1 MKQLINKIASAK
13 AEIKNSPLKKEGKNS
28 FSNYEYFT
36 PSQIEYLVANACH
49 NNGLLTTFDLIRND
63 LGVFGKLTIYD
74 TETGESLSTE
84 MATAIPEI
92 KATNIAQQFGGCVTY
107 TERYLKMSFFGI
119 TDNKLDFDTTE
130 NTEKQ
135 SKEAAKKVAEVN
147 ALEFKVTDLLPKI
160 KACTEKQELTDIFNS
175 NKELQGLMSFKTA
188 LNNKHLELEKQLS
201 KQI

>member
-1 MKQLINKIASAK
+1 
-13 AEIKNSPLKKEGKNS
+13 
-28 FSNYEYFT
+28 
-36 PSQIEYLVANACH
+36 
-49 NNGLLTTFDLIRND
+49 
-63 LGVFGKLTIYD
+63 
-74 TETGESLSTE
+74 
-84 MATAIPEI
+84 
-92 KATNIAQQFGGCVTY
+92 
-107 TERYLKMSFFGI
+107 
-119 TDNKLDFDTTE
+119 LDFDTTE